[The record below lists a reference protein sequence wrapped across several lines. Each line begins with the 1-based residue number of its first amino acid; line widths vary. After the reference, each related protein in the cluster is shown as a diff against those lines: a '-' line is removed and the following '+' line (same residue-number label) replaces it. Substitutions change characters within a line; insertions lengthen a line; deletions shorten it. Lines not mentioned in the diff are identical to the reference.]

1 MEASGTPA
9 PPARSSAFPSSPSAL
24 GVLVLGLLGA
34 IVLIFAE
41 LSTVVSI
48 DVLSTGTCEEI
59 ADPQVRD
66 ACSVSGIEQ
75 HGGALIVLG
84 LLALAMAFGAARGSS
99 RPAALALIGIA
110 VIVVGLTVLRDIPA
124 TAETGLVGL
133 RYEAAE
139 AGAGRGL
146 YLELAGAALC
156 AAAGALSLTRSSR

>member
-1 MEASGTPA
+1 M
-9 PPARSSAFPSSPSAL
+9 L
-24 GVLVLGLLGA
+24 GVLGALVLV
-34 IVLIFAE
+34 IAE

-75 HGGALIVLG
+75 HGGALILLG
-84 LLALAMAFGAARGSS
+84 LLALAMTFGAARGST
-99 RPAALALIGIA
+99 PAALALIGIA

-124 TAETGLVGL
+124 STETGLVGL

-139 AGAGRGL
+139 AGAARGL
-146 YLELAGAALC
+146 YLELTGAVLC
-156 AAAGALSLTRSSR
+156 AAAGALSLRRSR